1 MNNNKKKIREFMAG
15 RKIVSRE
22 EIIMRFGG
30 DVEVPSY
37 EELSGRY
44 IAWNIAQALASA
56 KDKKGRRQFLA
67 RRSYDKID
75 YVNIE
80 GCEDI
85 LSLEHVR
92 DRIASN
98 IAGQETSLKKVDL
111 RLEKV
116 RQLKLSDLLPGGD
129 VA

>member
-1 MNNNKKKIREFMAG
+1 MNKNKKKIREFMAG

-22 EIIMRFGG
+22 EIIKRFREG
-30 DVEVPSY
+30 VKVPSY
-37 EELSGRY
+37 DELSGRY

-67 RRSYDKID
+67 RRIHDKID

-80 GCEDI
+80 KCEDVF
-85 LSLEHVR
+85 SLEHVR

-98 IAGQETSLKKVDL
+98 IAGQETSLDKVEL
-111 RLEKV
+111 RLENM
-116 RQLKLSDLLPGGD
+116 RRR
-129 VA
+129 A